1 MPGTFFGLE
10 TALRS
15 LRTHQMAMDVTNHN
29 VANAN
34 TPGYSRQVPHIS
46 TTDPYTVPGLGRPL
60 QAGQLGT
67 GSQVSAV
74 QRSRD
79 PFLDGRYRS
88 ELAGMHQAGASLAG
102 LQAIESVF
110 NEPSDHGLSSAMAGF
125 FSSWQDL
132 ASDPSDSAARL
143 VVVRRSTELAAGFR
157 RVSQE
162 LGALRQDLNEQ
173 VSQSVQQVNSLAGQI
188 ATLNQQIVKNEFGG
202 QNANDLRDQRDMLL
216 DQLAE
221 LVPITTTTNANGSV
235 NVLIGGRALV
245 QGYTVD
251 SLVAVPGAGGMYD
264 VRYASDSAL
273 VSLTS
278 GEIQGLITVRDQ
290 KLPDYLTRLDQIASG
305 IITAANALHSAGYA
319 LDGSTGRPLFIG
331 TNAATIAVDAAVAG
345 DPRLLAAASAPGQVG
360 NNTVALAIAQL
371 RRTMSPTPEGAYGDL
386 ISAIGT
392 DAQASQNLLVAQ
404 TSLVDFIE
412 RQRQSV
418 SGVSLD
424 EEAANLI
431 RYQRAYEAAA
441 RVVTTIDEML
451 DTLINRTGIVGR

>member
-34 TPGYSRQVPHIS
+34 TPGYSRQVPHLS

-88 ELAGMHQAGASLAG
+88 ELAGMHQAGASVAG
-102 LQAIESVF
+102 LQAIEGVF
-110 NEPSDHGLSSAMAGF
+110 NEPSDHGLSNAMAGF
-125 FSSWQDL
+125 FSAWQDL

-251 SLVAVPGAGGMYD
+251 SLVAAPGAGGMYD

-290 KLPDYLTRLDQIASG
+290 KLPDYPTRLDQIASG

-319 LDGSTGRPLFIG
+319 LDGSTGRPLFVG
-331 TNAATIAVDAAVAG
+331 SNAATIAVDAAVAG
-345 DPRLLAAASAPGQVG
+345 DPRLLAAAGAPGQVG

-392 DAQASQNLLVAQ
+392 DAQASQNLLGAQ